1 MATASNSQPIP
12 QRLSAI
18 RAQLD
23 LLRGGFD
30 ADALQAR
37 TAELEAQMQAPGF
50 WDDQQTA
57 AKVSAEHARATRR
70 LQTWRGL
77 VGDVEDLDALA
88 ELAEED
94 PSVAGEVEENLA
106 TAEPR

>member
-18 RAQLD
+18 RGQLD

-30 ADALQAR
+30 ADALQAH
-37 TAELEAQMQAPGF
+37 AEDLEAQMHAPGF

-57 AKVSAEHARATRR
+57 AQVSAEHARATKR
-70 LQTWRGL
+70 LQAWRAL
-77 VGDVEDLDALA
+77 VSDVEDLDALA
-88 ELAEED
+88 EMAEED
-94 PSVAGEVEENLA
+94 ESLA
-106 TAEPR
+106 EALG

>member
-1 MATASNSQPIP
+1 MTTASNSQPIP

-30 ADALQAR
+30 ANALQAR
-37 TAELEAQMQAPGF
+37 AEELEAQMQAPGF

-70 LQTWRGL
+70 LAAWRRL
-77 VGDVEDLDALA
+77 VGEIDDLEALA
-88 ELAEED
+88 EMAEEE
-94 PSVAGEVEENLA
+94 PALAGEVEENLA
-106 TAEPR
+106 SI